1 MWKWYNFANNSFNTR
16 RVIEWKVQ
24 LYVLEPKLFLELK
37 LAFWRLQPHWK
48 RFWKLSCLW
57 MCHNI
62 RCWVFSMSS
71 YIIEFSFYKLDS
83 KKYQGLIYWVIQPQR
98 LALTDNTS
106 LSLENLPKKTKTK
119 QINWPRGQEAG
130 SLQWDTRSPTR

>member
-1 MWKWYNFANNSFNTR
+1 
-16 RVIEWKVQ
+16 
-24 LYVLEPKLFLELK
+24 
-37 LAFWRLQPHWK
+37 
-48 RFWKLSCLW
+48 
-57 MCHNI
+57 
-62 RCWVFSMSS
+62 MSS

-98 LALTDNTS
+98 LALTDNTN

-130 SLQWDTRSPTR
+130 SLQ